1 MNNHKE
7 KTGLC
12 LKVAI
17 VEMRSYLSTQFNKK
31 IAKKIN
37 LVRGSRIPLI
47 FYVKFLTEGRCGNG
61 KKETEKFGGYIKSYK
76 D

>member
-31 IAKKIN
+31 TAKKIN

-47 FYVKFLTEGRCGNG
+47 FLCKIFDRRKVWQWQKRNRKIRRIY
-61 KKETEKFGGYIKSYK
+61 
-76 D
+76 

>member
-31 IAKKIN
+31 IAKK
-37 LVRGSRIPLI
+37 
-47 FYVKFLTEGRCGNG
+47 LTLS
-61 KKETEKFGGYIKSYK
+61 GGVEFP
-76 D
+76 